1 MLDHCEYFFAG
12 SHRIVYSAEQTARRA
27 EPFPAKDGEH
37 CRKAYIR
44 SEKAEPAIDGF
55 LNYVNNFGSKTRIR
69 CRGERTAEGM
79 IANKACSVC
88 SGQKHKDVLQAGAEL
103 CDRHICAADK
113 TVTRADDRA
122 DSGNLP

>member
-1 MLDHCEYFFAG
+1 M
-12 SHRIVYSAEQTARRA
+12 SRTVPPQRTAN
-27 EPFPAKDGEH
+27 H
-37 CRKAYIR
+37 CRKAYVR

-122 DSGNLP
+122 DSGNLPLSRQKTVHNA